1 MDKTYYSGV
10 SKIQNGGTQNGWN
23 KRSGMDKTDYAD
35 KENMAPQQQQQQQIL
50 QQQQQEAELMRQEQ
64 ERLLQQQQEQF
75 RIQQEEQLRIQQ
87 QQAMEQSAAA
97 TNATQNGHFNASD
110 LRLHDEQ
117 RAKLRTPHEF
127 KARPESITDIDGLYT
142 PQELDL

>member
-1 MDKTYYSGV
+1 
-10 SKIQNGGTQNGWN
+10 
-23 KRSGMDKTDYAD
+23 
-35 KENMAPQQQQQQQIL
+35 MAPQQQQQQIL
-50 QQQQQEAELMRQEQ
+50 QQQQQEAEMMRQEQ
-64 ERLLQQQQEQF
+64 ERLL
-75 RIQQEEQLRIQQ
+75 QQ

-127 KARPESITDIDGLYT
+127 KARPESITVIDGLYT
-142 PQELDL
+142 PQELDLPDPTIGKRVESVQQQKQFLVQETHE